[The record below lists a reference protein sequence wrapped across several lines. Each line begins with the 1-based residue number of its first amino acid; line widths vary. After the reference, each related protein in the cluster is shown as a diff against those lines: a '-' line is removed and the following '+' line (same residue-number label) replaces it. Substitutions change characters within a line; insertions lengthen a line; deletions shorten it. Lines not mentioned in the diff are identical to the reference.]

1 MFPLCFTPDTVR
13 GAPSP
18 KSTQVVVYILLMVRN
33 GRQFACPHQRLLYN
47 TELIVSEQSWM
58 ETFALFDLSLW
69 FLFCFV
75 FLVHLWVLVEFR
87 GKQITWPRGTPRFMN
102 GVFLRSERNP
112 SQGTQL
118 PGDFFPL
125 NTHTD
130 VRFMHMKAKGNFNF
144 LLSIMLCEPLKL

>member
-69 FLFCFV
+69 FLFCFLSSPV
-75 FLVHLWVLVEFR
+75 SFGGIQRKANYMAPGHPTLHEWSLSAIREKSL
-87 GKQITWPRGTPRFMN
+87 PRGPSYPEIF
-102 GVFLRSERNP
+102 FL
-112 SQGTQL
+112 
-118 PGDFFPL
+118 L

-130 VRFMHMKAKGNFNF
+130 VLFMHMKAKGNFNF